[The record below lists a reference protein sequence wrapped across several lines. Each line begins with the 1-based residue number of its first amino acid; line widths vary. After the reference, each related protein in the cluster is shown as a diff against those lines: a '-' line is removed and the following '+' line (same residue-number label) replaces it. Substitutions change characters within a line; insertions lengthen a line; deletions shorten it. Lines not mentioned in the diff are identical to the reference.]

1 MPFGLAMEIRLR
13 ATAAA
18 AMPFPLPALRNHARP
33 CSFTG
38 ALSHSQPKPVAFH
51 ARTGAIRSPNSK
63 EVPRAHGAKMS
74 VAVPESLLIK
84 RTAVEVVDDLRGTS
98 LFLVGMNC
106 TMKTDLG
113 KILADSLRY
122 YYFDSDSLIQQA
134 AGGTSAA
141 KTFREEDEKGFQS
154 AETEVLKQLSAM
166 GRLVVCAGDGA
177 VQSATNLS
185 YLRYGVSIWVD
196 VPLDYLANEF
206 MVSEAS
212 SSIMSTTQETDPFT
226 KVMNVLLQQY
236 NKLKE
241 GFAIADTTVSLL
253 KVASQLGH
261 EDLTSVTAEDMALET
276 LKGIQKLTRVKK
288 MMEEAGRPF

>member
-1 MPFGLAMEIRLR
+1 MLYILCFMDVFVRIKVKLFLKKVTRSLCAIKMLTTLSMVLTFSLR
-13 ATAAA
+13 GQDVCSS
-18 AMPFPLPALRNHARP
+18 ARIITYKV
-33 CSFTG
+33 SIWI
-38 ALSHSQPKPVAFH
+38 Q
-51 ARTGAIRSPNSK
+51 
-63 EVPRAHGAKMS
+63 
-74 VAVPESLLIK
+74 

-98 LFLVGMNC
+98 LFLVGKCIDGMSCFDVIGMNC

-212 SSIMSTTQETDPFT
+212 SSIMSTTQETDQFT
-226 KVMNVLLQQY
+226 KVMNVLLRQY

-261 EDLTSVTAEDMALET
+261 EDLTAVTAEDMALET